1 MLLNNCYVVL
11 SIHIQ
16 SRYFCLFVFLRR
28 PCVAQGDLELAV
40 WLEVTLILPILKAC
54 FYFPLCV
61 YMFVCMLHERRCPQ
75 RSDKGVGSPGLRQE
89 GGCETPDVGVGNGT
103 LPSGRAAKCS

>member
-1 MLLNNCYVVL
+1 MWYCLYIFSLDTFV
-11 SIHIQ
+11 
-16 SRYFCLFVFLRR
+16 CLFFLRR

-61 YMFVCMLHERRCPQ
+61 YMSVCMLHERRCPQ

-89 GGCETPDVGVGNGT
+89 GGCETPDVGVGNAT